1 MTTPGPFVR
10 RDVWALAGSEPWNPV
25 TTGYAKAIAE
35 MRNRPTDDPT
45 SWAYQAA
52 LHGTYATPPP
62 GADWDQCQHASW
74 FFLPWHRMYLYYF
87 ERIVRKTVV
96 SQGGPADWALPYW
109 NYSADGPANTL
120 PPAFRTPTWRVAGT
134 EEPNPLYTERRAP
147 GINDG
152 AGLTAR
158 QTSFDYAFGF
168 TNFTDLPAPSFG
180 GGRSPATQ
188 FSRFTGALENQPH
201 NIVHDLLGGPGA
213 GQCQGGL
220 MSDPNCAALDPVFW
234 LHHSNIDRLWTNW
247 LALRGGRANPADD
260 AWLGT
265 SFTFHDADGSLVKL
279 TAADVLDTVTQL
291 QYSYD
296 DDLPPAT
303 TESRAR
309 IAVHTTPPPLPTG
322 PPRLMA
328 ASEDGVNL
336 GAGRTSLV
344 VPLPGTAA
352 DVLTARAAPDNPGRI
367 SLNVEG
373 IEVPSAPGVVY
384 EVHLNM
390 PPDAD
395 PGTDDASFV
404 GHVSF
409 FGSGHHEPDA
419 KPAPD
424 PAGLNHTFDI
434 TALVNTLRSGD
445 RWDAQQVTV
454 TFVPVGLT
462 PPAGSPGT
470 AYDVEPTSTPRVGR
484 VSVSIA

>member
-1 MTTPGPFVR
+1 
-10 RDVWALAGSEPWNPV
+10 
-25 TTGYAKAIAE
+25 
-35 MRNRPTDDPT
+35 
-45 SWAYQAA
+45 
-52 LHGTYATPPP
+52 
-62 GADWDQCQHASW
+62 
-74 FFLPWHRMYLYYF
+74 
-87 ERIVRKTVV
+87 
-96 SQGGPADWALPYW
+96 
-109 NYSADGPANTL
+109 
-120 PPAFRTPTWRVAGT
+120 
-134 EEPNPLYTERRAP
+134 
-147 GINDG
+147 
-152 AGLTAR
+152 
-158 QTSFDYAFGF
+158 
-168 TNFTDLPAPSFG
+168 
-180 GGRSPATQ
+180 
-188 FSRFTGALENQPH
+188 
-201 NIVHDLLGGPGA
+201 
-213 GQCQGGL
+213 
-220 MSDPNCAALDPVFW
+220 MSDPNCAALDPIFW

-291 QYSYD
+291 RYSYD

-409 FGSGHHEPDA
+409 FGSGHHEPGT

-445 RWDAQQVTV
+445 RWDARQVTV

-470 AYDVEPTSTPRVGR
+470 AYDVEPTATPRVGR